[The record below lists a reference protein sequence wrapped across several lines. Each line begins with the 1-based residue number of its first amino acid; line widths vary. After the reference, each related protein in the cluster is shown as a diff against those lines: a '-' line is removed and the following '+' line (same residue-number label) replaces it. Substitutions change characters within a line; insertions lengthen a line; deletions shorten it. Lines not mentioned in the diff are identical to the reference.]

1 MFCEGGEKRGG
12 GEERGGGMNLTWHI
26 VRKDLRRLQWLI
38 AVIAAVMAAK
48 IGIGVWVLNTE
59 MGGAEFSAFWAR
71 RVLGAS
77 FISMILE
84 GILGMLFVAAVVHE
98 DPLVGR
104 SNEWWTR
111 PISGARL
118 LGAKIASI
126 GLVLGVMPVMIA
138 LPWWMGCG
146 FDGSEITQAAWATV
160 AAQLIVVLFAL
171 PIAALTDGLGRFL
184 FWTLVL
190 WIGLGSTQNVGAL
203 LGENVSSE
211 LLATRFSLAVGLAGI
226 FAVAVTVHQFLSR
239 RTQRGIGILVAGLV
253 SIFSVQ
259 LFWAWPW
266 KTTNR
271 TPETAAGQSV
281 ILEIGE
287 TRTTPGRLE
296 NSTVMTTFRVRG
308 VPEGFRL
315 DTGRVKL
322 IWAWTDGSDFERSG
336 LEFRQIAASGEANW
350 PAAKAQGSEAGSDD
364 NWRAEFVVPT
374 ATAARLE
381 AERPA
386 LRAVA
391 TLRLARQLVEPALQ
405 LRVGA
410 TQAVSGGATKIVG
423 ITTVDDALFVTLV
436 EWRFDVGAGRNF
448 SRFPARRTGSFVLGR
463 EGESQVRRGRVQTW
477 ESIGI
482 GEVEIQRI
490 TLKFSARSTEAE
502 SRPVSAASES
512 EMKLVKTA
520 YVEIERI
527 ERVATQAEI
536 EIGRKGEAK

>member
-1 MFCEGGEKRGG
+1 MK
-12 GEERGGGMNLTWHI
+12 LTWHI
-26 VRKDLRRLQWLI
+26 VMKDLRRHRWFI

-48 IGIGVWVLNTE
+48 IGVGAWVLNTE
-59 MGGAEFSAFWAR
+59 MGGAEFGAYWAT

-77 FISMILE
+77 VISIILE
-84 GILGMLFVAAVVHE
+84 GLLGMLFVAAVVHE

-118 LGAKIASI
+118 LGAKITSI
-126 GLVLGVMPVMIA
+126 GLVLGVMPVVIA
-138 LPWWMGCG
+138 LPWWVGCG
-146 FDGSEITQAAWATV
+146 FGGSEIAQAAWSTV
-160 AAQLIVVLFAL
+160 AGQLIVVLLAL
-171 PIAALTDGLGRFL
+171 PLAVLTDGFGRFL
-184 FWTLVL
+184 FWTLAV
-190 WIGLGSTQNVGAL
+190 WFGLGSTQNAGAL

-211 LLATRFSLAVGLAGI
+211 LLETRFSLAVGLAGI

-239 RTQRGIGILVAGLV
+239 RTQRGIVILVVGLV

-266 KTTNR
+266 KTADRKPQT
-271 TPETAAGQSV
+271 TAGQSV

-287 TRTTPGRLE
+287 TRIAPGRLE
-296 NSTVMTTFRVRG
+296 NSTVLTTFRVRG

-315 DTGRVKL
+315 ETSKVKL
-322 IWAWTDGSDFERSG
+322 IWTWPDGSDFERSG
-336 LEFRQIAASGEANW
+336 LDFRQVAAAGEANW
-350 PAAKAQGSEAGSDD
+350 PAAKAQGSEAGGDA

-391 TLRLARQLVEPALQ
+391 TLRLARQVVEPALQ

-410 TQAVSGGATKIVG
+410 TQAVSGVATKIVG
-423 ITTVDDALFVTLV
+423 IATVDDALLVTLV
-436 EWRFDVGAGRNF
+436 EWRFAVGAGRNF

-463 EGESQVRRGRVQTW
+463 EGESQASRGRVQTW
-477 ESIGI
+477 ESIGV

-490 TLKFSARSTEAE
+490 TLRFAARSTEAE
-502 SRPVSAASES
+502 SGPVSAGSES
-512 EMKLVKTA
+512 EMTLVKTA
-520 YVEIERI
+520 YVDTERFD
-527 ERVATQAEI
+527 RVATQGKT